1 MIRTKAE
8 LRHYISEDA
17 RVNGMEISWVSYAM
31 RLIYGNVNACVFRY
45 LKSLRKYEFYSN
57 INSPIRYWWRYRN
70 RRLGLKYNLAIP
82 INVVAQGLYLPH
94 IEGGVI
100 VNCKSM
106 GHNCIINSGV
116 VIGNKG
122 DNSNIA
128 TIGSNVQ
135 LCVGAKVIGAIT
147 IGNNV
152 IVAPN
157 AVVVKDVP
165 DNCIVGGVPAK
176 IIKVF

>member
-1 MIRTKAE
+1 M
-8 LRHYISEDA
+8 
-17 RVNGMEISWVSYAM
+17 
-31 RLIYGNVNACVFRY
+31 NACVVRY
-45 LKSLRKYEFYSN
+45 LKSLRKYEYYNN
-57 INSPIRYWWRYRN
+57 INSFLKFWWRYRH

-82 INVVAQGLYLPH
+82 INVVAPGLYLPH

-100 VNCKSM
+100 VNCKSI
-106 GHNCIINSGV
+106 GQNCTINSGV

-122 DNSNIA
+122 DNSNIP

-135 LCVGAKVIGAIT
+135 LCVGSKVIGAIT

-165 DNCIVGGVPAK
+165 DNCIVGGVTAK
-176 IIKVF
+176 ILKNLD